1 MGNRR
6 MFSKEV
12 LEGDSFLD
20 LNIEAQL
27 LYIYLCMSAD
37 DDGFVGNPRTVS
49 RMCDCNLDF
58 KQGLIDSGYIIE
70 FPSGV
75 MVVSHWKIHN
85 LIRKDRYKATR
96 YIKEKRELSLNNM
109 EIYVPFDEKLGHV
122 DDMKNTWQP
131 NDNQMETNCPP
142 KSSQSNLSQD
152 NKSKDNPSQSNQMSG
167 TEISGDSLM
176 DIIRNNVL
184 HRDFNNKDIEMINKI
199 RSQYDIE
206 EIEDAVIRTISNGGK
221 TVNYIARILN
231 NDKSGISPY

>member
-1 MGNRR
+1 
-6 MFSKEV
+6 
-12 LEGDSFLD
+12 
-20 LNIEAQL
+20 
-27 LYIYLCMSAD
+27 
-37 DDGFVGNPRTVS
+37 
-49 RMCDCNLDF
+49 
-58 KQGLIDSGYIIE
+58 
-70 FPSGV
+70 
-75 MVVSHWKIHN
+75 
-85 LIRKDRYKATR
+85 
-96 YIKEKRELSLNNM
+96 M

>member
-49 RMCDCNLDF
+49 RMCGCNFDF

-85 LIRKDRYKATR
+85 LIRKLPVY
-96 YIKEKRELSLNNM
+96 
-109 EIYVPFDEKLGHV
+109 
-122 DDMKNTWQP
+122 
-131 NDNQMETNCPP
+131 C
-142 KSSQSNLSQD
+142 
-152 NKSKDNPSQSNQMSG
+152 
-167 TEISGDSLM
+167 
-176 DIIRNNVL
+176 
-184 HRDFNNKDIEMINKI
+184 
-199 RSQYDIE
+199 
-206 EIEDAVIRTISNGGK
+206 
-221 TVNYIARILN
+221 
-231 NDKSGISPY
+231 